1 MKKAVGISLAFIM
14 ALTVF
19 ALPDISSA
27 ATKAPG
33 KVAVSTIKVT
43 VANGNSLKLAWGT
56 AKTGK
61 KVLKTTCYQVEYKV
75 EFKQDN
81 GKYKVSTNWKA
92 LKKGKTRYHIYKG
105 TKGNTYRVSIRVR
118 AYNGKKFGSWS
129 ATRAKAKKI
138 VKTIPAFVPKY
149 ATFDPTLNQ
158 VSGNRSVTVPD
169 YLNTQGCAF
178 DTYTQEDG
186 YNFTIDSTPSGDES
200 IELVH
205 FKMDADSNIEQM
217 GSLHYSKDNLGHAND
232 ATIYQQDNRKLLF
245 VAITGGTVKSTK
257 DSNGNTIKLAFIDL
271 AEYAAQE
278 AGANQIGGEDPAA
291 NDDPDVNENPTA
303 AEGPDVNEEP
313 AADVPRT
320 TNVYGVAINTNGVK
334 MSNTLANSAFSGI
347 TYVGKKTISG
357 TARQVFV
364 LKDGR
369 TFYAAYLTMPN
380 GNPKLTFF
388 DSARINKPVIKYNGT
403 TYAATTQGVT
413 YHNGYLYLSY
423 SGEPNKMVLCNMLLG
438 RISYADLF
446 RDAYGDL
453 RNLQIRSK
461 RITTRDGEALA
472 KHIPEALFFRTL
484 NGAEHLYLSVNRG
497 TTADTGSDIDAV
509 LRSNETY

>member
-1 MKKAVGISLAFIM
+1 MGSLTIPILENCEERAETMKKTIGILLTFIL

-19 ALPDISSA
+19 ALPDFSSA
-27 ATKAPG
+27 AAKAPG
-33 KVAVSTIKVT
+33 KVAASTIKIS

-138 VKTIPAFVPKY
+138 VKTIPAFAPKY
-149 ATFDPTLNQ
+149 ATFKPSLSQ
-158 VSGNRSVTVPD
+158 ASGNRSITVPD

-205 FKMDADSNIEQM
+205 FQMDADSNIEQI
-217 GSLHYSKDNLGHAND
+217 GSLHYSKENLGHAND

-245 VAITGGTVKSTK
+245 VAITGGKVKSAK
-257 DSNGNTIKLAFIDL
+257 DSYGNTIKLAFIDL

-278 AGANQIGGEDPAA
+278 A
-291 NDDPDVNENPTA
+291 DVS
-303 AEGPDVNEEP
+303 G
-313 AADVPRT
+313 T

-334 MSNTLANSAFSGI
+334 MSDTLANSAFSGI

-388 DSARINKPVIKYNGT
+388 DSARINKPVIKFNDK
-403 TYAATTQGVT
+403 TYDAATQGVT

-423 SGEPNKMVLCNMLLG
+423 SGEPNKAVLCNMLLG

-453 RNLQIRSK
+453 RNLQICSK
-461 RITTRDGEALA
+461 RIAKYKDEAKEEALA
-472 KHIPEALFFRTL
+472 KNIPEALFFRTL

-497 TTADTGSDIDAV
+497 TNAATGSDIDAV